1 MTEAALA
8 LSEQKVCSLGEILS
22 TAKEE
27 QAKLA
32 ENHAKEFQQHKKVDI
47 WDDLRSQG
55 VYIIK
60 QDIWHHLKQ
69 MSLLETSP
77 MLVGKGCEAAPRF
90 GSNQEGRWKK
100 EEGLTDASLL
110 LQNSSD
116 REAKLLQELFT
127 ANEKNIQLKNEVK
140 KMFE

>member
-22 TAKEE
+22 AAKEE
-27 QAKLA
+27 QARLVEK
-32 ENHAKEFQQHKKVDI
+32 HAKEFQQHKKVDI
-47 WDDLRSQG
+47 WEDLKSQG

-77 MLVGKGCEAAPRF
+77 MLVGKGYEAAPRF
-90 GSNQEGRWKK
+90 GSNQDGHWKK
-100 EEGLTDASLL
+100 EEGLTMLL
-110 LQNSSD
+110 CFCRILLIVRQSFYRNFSQPMRKISSS
-116 REAKLLQELFT
+116 
-127 ANEKNIQLKNEVK
+127 
-140 KMFE
+140 KMR